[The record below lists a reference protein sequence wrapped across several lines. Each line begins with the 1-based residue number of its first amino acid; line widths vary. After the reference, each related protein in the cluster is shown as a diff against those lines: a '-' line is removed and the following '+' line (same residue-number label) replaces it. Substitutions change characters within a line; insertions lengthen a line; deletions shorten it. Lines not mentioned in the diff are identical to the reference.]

1 MNSINIIGRVNRE
14 PETRTTPSGHTVCNF
29 EVVVDREK
37 GRDWFR
43 VSAWG
48 KLAEAIEQHALVQE
62 QLVAVSGQMQ
72 NRRYKDKTEAW
83 RDSWQIEAN
92 QVSPIGA
99 GYQGEAGP
107 NARLRDRA
115 DDHDGVPF

>member
-1 MNSINIIGRVNRE
+1 MNSINIIGRVNRD
-14 PETRTTPSGHTVCNF
+14 PETRTTPQGHNVTNV
-29 EVVVDREK
+29 EIVVDREK

-48 KLAEAIEQHALVQE
+48 RLSDTAAQLQQE
-62 QLVAVSGQMQ
+62 QLVAVSGSMQ
-72 NRRYKDKTEAW
+72 NRRYKDKQEQW

-92 QVSPIGA
+92 QVVVLNV

-107 NARLRDRA
+107 RSDARLHDRA
-115 DDHDGVPF
+115 DEHDGVPF